1 MFVGLVAG
9 AIGGFIGW
17 LLQESLI
24 NYGGKV
30 MPGALPGQGAVSI
43 GLTVEEVRTLMLC
56 VGGFIGLCLGAVDGF
71 VEGKRRKLLEGA
83 VIGAVTGFLF
93 GYIGLYMGN
102 RAYDAL
108 GGESIEGNLSLFSF
122 TRQVIARAFGWA
134 LMGLGLGV
142 GSAIA
147 TRTPK
152 RIWQG
157 AIGGFLGGFVGGAVF
172 DILAYLLAP
181 TQEAVGMSGVRD
193 TGGASRMV
201 GFTAIGALTGFAI
214 GLVQEL
220 MKQAWVRV
228 LAGRNEGKDFILS
241 KQMNLLG
248 RDERCDVP
256 LYGDPRVGVQ
266 HAAIRADGN
275 RHTLIDAG
283 TPIGTIVNGQQVPPG
298 GELLLRDGD
307 MIQIGSHQIL
317 FREKA
322 TASKIARP
330 AVDAPKPKATAPVG
344 TAVVSGN
351 VCPFCGA
358 AKNAAGACLCTVVGS
373 PAAPPANAMTAPPPA
388 AVGGYPAAGAGM
400 SGYGAGVPGSPYA
413 SPGAPAMGNMGAV
426 PRGGSDM
433 PRIVGIE
440 GPYTGEVFL
449 LTGQNLSLGREPGRD
464 IVLSAD
470 HTVSR
475 NHASVRNEGG
485 DLVVY
490 DNGSANGTFVN
501 GMRISMQ
508 VLVPGDIVQFGS
520 SKFRFE

>member
-30 MPGALPGQGAVSI
+30 MTGALPGQGAVSI

-152 RIWQG
+152 RIWHG
-157 AIGGFLGGFVGGAVF
+157 AIGGLLGGF
-172 DILAYLLAP
+172 
-181 TQEAVGMSGVRD
+181 
-193 TGGASRMV
+193 GGASRMV

-358 AKNAAGACLCTVVGS
+358 AKN
-373 PAAPPANAMTAPPPA
+373 
-388 AVGGYPAAGAGM
+388 
-400 SGYGAGVPGSPYA
+400 
-413 SPGAPAMGNMGAV
+413 
-426 PRGGSDM
+426 
-433 PRIVGIE
+433 
-440 GPYTGEVFL
+440 
-449 LTGQNLSLGREPGRD
+449 
-464 IVLSAD
+464 
-470 HTVSR
+470 
-475 NHASVRNEGG
+475 
-485 DLVVY
+485 
-490 DNGSANGTFVN
+490 
-501 GMRISMQ
+501 
-508 VLVPGDIVQFGS
+508 
-520 SKFRFE
+520 